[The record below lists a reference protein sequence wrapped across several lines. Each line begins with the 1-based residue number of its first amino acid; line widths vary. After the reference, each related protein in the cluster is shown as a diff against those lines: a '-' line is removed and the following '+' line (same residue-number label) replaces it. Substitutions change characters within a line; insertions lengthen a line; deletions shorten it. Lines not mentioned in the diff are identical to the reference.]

1 MVKRKSLT
9 KILLTVLL
17 VGCMISLLACKDK
30 NLKPDYGT
38 EYQAIFTTAGHVMF
52 GKIEKIEPTYVLI
65 NDVYVTQSRVDPT
78 TKQTTNFLVS
88 RTHQWHKPSATY
100 LNPANIAMIEP
111 VGADSEA
118 AKMIKE
124 AKDRP
129 PEKK

>member
-1 MVKRKSLT
+1 
-9 KILLTVLL
+9 
-17 VGCMISLLACKDK
+17 MISLLACKEK

-65 NDVYVTQSRVDPT
+65 KDVYITQSRVDPN
-78 TKQTTNFLVS
+78 TKETTNFLVN
-88 RTHQWHKPSATY
+88 RTQQSHKPGATY

-111 VGADSEA
+111 IAADSEV
-118 AKMIKE
+118 AKLIKE
-124 AKDRP
+124 AKGKDKDKP